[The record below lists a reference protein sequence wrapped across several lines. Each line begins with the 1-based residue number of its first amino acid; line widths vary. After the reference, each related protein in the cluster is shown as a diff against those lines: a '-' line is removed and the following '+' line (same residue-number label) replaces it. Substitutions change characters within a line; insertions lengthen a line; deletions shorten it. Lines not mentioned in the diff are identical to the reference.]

1 MHHFQSYWKISSGCS
16 STYDEKLADPE
27 TTTPKNCTCASEC
40 KGILPLYERDVC
52 YTGKY

>member
-1 MHHFQSYWKISSGCS
+1 MEISSGCS

-27 TTTPKNCTCASEC
+27 TTTPNNCTCASEC

-52 YTGKY
+52 YTGKS